1 MVVHKKE
8 PWLRY
13 QDVERIKQQ
22 LTFTFFRFSAILAV
36 ATLLFIVG
44 YIVIEGSSVISWTF
58 LSQMWSHM
66 EISTGGILQAIIGTL
81 FLAIGVIVVSVPIGV
96 LTAIYLNEYATDNW
110 LTRLIRLSIR
120 NLAGVPSIVY
130 GMFGL
135 ALFVTL
141 MNMGTSLIAAI
152 LTLSAMTLPWIIS
165 ASEEALKSIPDS
177 FREGSLALGATRW
190 ETVRKNVLP
199 HASSG
204 IITGCIV
211 GIGRAL
217 GETAPII
224 LVGATFFMDYL
235 AISPFD
241 KFMALPYHLY
251 ILATQHADPNAA
263 SYALGVALVLMVLV
277 FALSAGAIIMR
288 YKLRLHKQ
296 W

>member
-1 MVVHKKE
+1 MVVHRKAH
-8 PWLRY
+8 WLRY
-13 QDVERIKQQ
+13 TDVERVKQQ
-22 LTFTFFRFSAILAV
+22 ILFSFFRLSAILA
-36 ATLLFIVG
+36 AFILLFIVG
-44 YIVIEGSSVISWTF
+44 YIVVGGVGVVNWTF
-58 LSQMWSHM
+58 LTSMWSHLD
-66 EISTGGILQAIIGTL
+66 ITAGGIAQAIIGTL
-81 FLAIGVIVVSVPIGV
+81 ILAIGVIVVSVPIGV
-96 LTAIYLNEYATDNW
+96 LSAIYLNEYAPDNW

-141 MNMGTSLIAAI
+141 MGMGTSLIAAI

-165 ASEEALKSIPDS
+165 ASEEALKSIPNS
-177 FREGSLALGATRW
+177 FREGSLALGASRW
-190 ETVRKNVLP
+190 ETVRENVLP

-204 IITGCIV
+204 IITGCIIGV
-211 GIGRAL
+211 GRAL

-263 SYALGVALVLMVLV
+263 SYALGVAFVLMLLV
-277 FALSAGAIIMR
+277 FALSAGAIILR
-288 YKLRLHKQ
+288 YRLRQHKQ